1 MKKLLIA
8 LGVLLLLCIIGL
20 GIAAYSAESLVK
32 KYKPDLEQIAS
43 DALKAPVALGDIGVS
58 VFPSAKVAVS
68 QLTIGKT
75 ASAPGLQL
83 KDLLLRVNLF
93 ALLGG
98 SLQISELSL
107 DSPSIVL
114 RKDSSGAFRSRA

>member
-58 VFPSAKVAVS
+58 VFDSGFHAEKRLSAVERH
-68 QLTIGKT
+68 QLIEYGF
-75 ASAPGLQL
+75 QL
-83 KDLLLRVNLF
+83 RRTE
-93 ALLGG
+93 
-98 SLQISELSL
+98 I
-107 DSPSIVL
+107 
-114 RKDSSGAFRSRA
+114 R